1 MVTVQAYVYSSRT
14 VKGRAVLE
22 ESAITSNSDA
32 PVRGMLD
39 SQVGAL
45 LPCFCL
51 SSCCA
56 CHCLGMH
63 ARPSS
68 GAAQHQPHCIQR

>member
-1 MVTVQAYVYSSRT
+1 MYSSRT

-39 SQVGAL
+39 TQVSNWQLPLWIGSL
-45 LPCFCL
+45 LRNLRLMSCVYDSPFHLPCL
-51 SSCCA
+51 SWA
-56 CHCLGMH
+56 VVLAG
-63 ARPSS
+63 
-68 GAAQHQPHCIQR
+68 